1 MLKRKT
7 THPKGYGWHRL
18 DSMGLRKKEIINLDG
33 KRREMYLG
41 GVDGGKNIMQ
51 IDILSLALFFLFFSP
66 SLPISSFYSP

>member
-1 MLKRKT
+1 
-7 THPKGYGWHRL
+7 
-18 DSMGLRKKEIINLDG
+18 MGLRKKEIINLDG
-33 KRREMYLG
+33 KRREMDLG